1 VQHFRAGHTWFLAQ
15 FKPNCHK
22 IAVRNLHLQR
32 FQTFL
37 PLHEETK
44 RKSGRFISTLR
55 PLFTGY
61 MFVAYDTT
69 KGGWRAINNT
79 YGVTRLVSFTYGV
92 TRLVSFGNDPQPV
105 PLDLI
110 SRLMLRCDAGG
121 RLLPPRILHP
131 GDAVRISGGPF
142 AEFVATVEKISPDQR
157 VWVLLDLM
165 GRTTRVAVRPE
176 ALQAV

>member
-1 VQHFRAGHTWFLAQ
+1 MQHFRAGNTWFLAQ

-22 IAVRNLHLQR
+22 IAERNLRQQR

-44 RKSGRFISTLR
+44 RRAGRFISTLR

-61 MFVAYDTT
+61 IFVAFNTAT
-69 KGGWRAINNT
+69 GGWRAIN
-79 YGVTRLVSFTYGV
+79 STYGV
-92 TRLVSFGNDPQPV
+92 TRLVSFGEEPQPI
-105 PLDLI
+105 PLGLI
-110 SRLMLRCDAGG
+110 SQLMLRCDEGG
-121 RLLPPRILHP
+121 NLLPPQILRP
-131 GDAVRISGGPF
+131 GDPVRLTSGPF

-165 GRTTRVAVRPE
+165 GRTARVAVQAD
-176 ALQAV
+176 ALQLL

>member
-1 VQHFRAGHTWFLAQ
+1 VQHFRAGNTWFLAQ
-15 FKPNCHK
+15 VRPNCYK
-22 IAVRNLHLQR
+22 MAERNLRQQH

-37 PLHEETK
+37 PMHEETK
-44 RKSGRFISTLR
+44 RRTGRFISTLC

-61 MFVAYDTT
+61 MFVAFNTAN
-69 KGGWRAINNT
+69 GGWRKIN
-79 YGVTRLVSFTYGV
+79 STYGV
-92 TRLVSFGNDPQPV
+92 TRLVSFGEEPQPV

-110 SRLMLRCDAGG
+110 SRLMLRCDGG
-121 RLLPPRILHP
+121 GKLLPPRILNP

-142 AEFVATVEKISPDQR
+142 ADFVATVENISPDQR

-165 GRTTRVAVRPE
+165 GWQARVAVQAE